1 MNLRK
6 KWFGIAAIIVI
17 VFIAINF
24 SGCQKANESDNN
36 SETNN
41 PTITI
46 NRSYK
51 TEIPISRDITAV
63 KYIDFSNDYIVL
75 VGETAAGQNLY
86 VLNLNGDTVGIANL
100 ASNEIKGLFTDG
112 GNIGVLFA
120 ESNSENKKAIFGEQN
135 VEINYYSN
143 EGVLTSI
150 KSYICSDESEYCG
163 VVTVEDKI
171 VCWNNSHITI
181 LGLSGD
187 EKKISFEGSYITSLS
202 KNLEGKLIVEL
213 YGIQENGF
221 YYFSPESGEIK
232 PLLKLSDDSFTN
244 YSICFF
250 NNRDLFL
257 NNGSSIVEYDTD
269 GSCSKAIEWQ
279 DLSIDGKDVRS
290 IFKIT
295 DKKYLCASNK
305 KVFLVASVE
314 ETVNRTILKLA
325 TIDETRVAP
334 LVAEFNRTSKD
345 YFIQIIEYDSKSQL
359 RLNTEL
365 ISEEAP
371 DIIELTSITIA
382 PSTYLLE
389 DLVPYFEQD
398 KDINLD
404 DFTGNIIES
413 MLVDGRLT
421 SIIDSYCIQT
431 LAARA
436 DIVGDKA
443 WTMQNMLSVF
453 HENKDL
459 VYAFPCWMS
468 PEELLLWVCNVS
480 NGEFIDWESG
490 TCSFD
495 SDEFVAWLKFCKEMP
510 TENSISE
517 YISDYDPSVLMTVQ
531 VFQTVQWI
539 DTITKNYMGAEI
551 TYVGFPCNDSVGCY
565 YSKNELGL
573 RMAISATSRNKEA
586 AWEFIKM
593 MFSDNWQKKVVGIPV
608 IQQELSARL
617 SGLILDKE
625 NNVMQSDIDNFL
637 RLNEK
642 TNSFLYNNTIIRD
655 IIMESAQAYFSGEKS
670 AEDVAAIIQS
680 KVSIYLSEQT

>member
-6 KWFGIAAIIVI
+6 KWCEVTAIIIMVCI
-17 VFIAINF
+17 MLNC
-24 SGCQKANESDNN
+24 SGCQKATIGGNN
-36 SETNN
+36 SEIND
-41 PTITI
+41 PKITI
-46 NRSYK
+46 NKSYK
-51 TEIPISRDITAV
+51 TEIPISKDITAV
-63 KYIDFSNDYIVL
+63 KYFDFSSDHIVL
-75 VGETAAGQNLY
+75 VGETVAEQNLY
-86 VLNLNGDTVGIANL
+86 VLNLNGDTVGFANL
-100 ASNEIKGLFTDG
+100 GSNEIKGLFADE
-112 GNIGVLFA
+112 GNIGVLLA
-120 ESNSENKKAIFGEQN
+120 KSNSQENNAVSGEQN
-135 VEINYYSN
+135 VEIDYYSY
-143 EGVLTSI
+143 EGVLTST
-150 KSYICSDESEYCG
+150 KYYICSDKSEYYG
-163 VVTVEDKI
+163 VVAVEDKI
-171 VCWNNSHITI
+171 VGWDNSHITI
-181 LGLSGD
+181 LSPGRA
-187 EKKISFEGSYITSLS
+187 EEKISFEGSYISSLS
-202 KNLEGKLIVEL
+202 KSLEGKLVVEL
-213 YGIQENGF
+213 YGMQENGF
-221 YYFSPESGEIK
+221 YYLSLESGKIK
-232 PLLKLSDDSFTN
+232 PILKLFDDSVFN
-244 YSICFF
+244 YSICYS
-250 NNRDLFL
+250 NNEELFI
-257 NNGSSIVEYDTD
+257 NDGRSIVEYDAD
-269 GSCSKAIEWQ
+269 GSYSKVVEWEA
-279 DLSIDGKDVRS
+279 LNVDGKDVRS

-295 DKKYLCASNK
+295 DKKFLCASNK
-305 KVFLVASVE
+305 KIFLAGSVE
-314 ETVNRTILKLA
+314 ETVNRTILRLA
-325 TIDETRVAP
+325 TVDKTRVAP
-334 LVAEFNRTSKD
+334 LVAEFNRNSKD
-345 YFIQIIEYDSKSQL
+345 YFIQIIEYDPNSQL

-365 ISEEAP
+365 ISEDAP
-371 DIIELTSITIA
+371 DIIELTSITI
-382 PSTYLLE
+382 PPNTYLLE

-398 KDINLD
+398 IDINLD

-480 NGEFIDWESG
+480 NGEFIEWESG

-539 DTITKNYMGAEI
+539 DTITKNYMGSEI
-551 TYVGFPCNDSVGCY
+551 RYVGFPCNDSVGSY

-593 MFSDNWQKKVVGIPV
+593 MFSDNWQKRIVGIPV

-617 SGLILDKE
+617 SELISDKE
-625 NNVMQSDIDNFL
+625 NNVMQSDIDKFL

-642 TNSFLYNNTIIRD
+642 TNSFLYNNTVIRD